1 MLFPPKNACC
11 RLTTLF
17 CFETNIYLRVCLTF
31 VTFFILMIEVSNSL
45 NCWPNAIHLRSPRR
59 GQLGRNKRRRKFL
72 RTGKRA
78 LGMLLLTN
86 QFHDSCGYLSS
97 IYSKNPAKTTYKN
110 LVSWIWHLNAQKYT
124 NLFSLA
130 KKNRSLYKTITP
142 VLMVKILDFN
152 CVRNFWQKIIVYMFP
167 LIYIC
172 LEFH

>member
-1 MLFPPKNACC
+1 MKQIFSFVFVWLLSLFYFNDRSEQFAKL
-11 RLTTLF
+11 LTQCHPLT
-17 CFETNIYLRVCLTF
+17 ET
-31 VTFFILMIEVSNSL
+31 
-45 NCWPNAIHLRSPRR
+45 RS
-59 GQLGRNKRRRKFL
+59 GQLGRNKQRRKFL

-86 QFHDSCGYLSS
+86 QFYDSCLSS
-97 IYSKNPAKTTYKN
+97 IYGKNPAKTAYKN
-110 LVSWIWHLNAQKYT
+110 LVFQEPTSWIWHLNAQKYT

-142 VLMVKILDFN
+142 VLLVKILDFN
-152 CVRNFWQKIIVYMFP
+152 CVRNFWQNIIVYMFS